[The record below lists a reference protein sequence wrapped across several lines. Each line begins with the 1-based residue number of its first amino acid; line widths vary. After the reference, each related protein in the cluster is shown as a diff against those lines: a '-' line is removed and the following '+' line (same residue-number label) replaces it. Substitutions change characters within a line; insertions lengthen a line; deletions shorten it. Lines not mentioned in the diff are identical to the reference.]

1 MNAVDSGAVDIRL
14 STPDDFDGFYDCFA
28 AICRERRYLALVE
41 PPSKDEARAFIDG
54 ARQRGMVQYVAAAD
68 SRIVGWCDILPNTW
82 EGFRHTGRLGMG
94 IAPEFRGQRI
104 GRRLMDATIEG
115 AREAG
120 LTRIG
125 LEVFSSNTNAIRL
138 YERYGFEY
146 EGLHRRGRI
155 IDGRVEDVIMM
166 GLLVER

>member
-94 IAPEFRGQRI
+94 IAPEFRGKGI
-104 GRRLMDATIEG
+104 GRRLMDATIDG

-120 LTRIG
+120 LARIG